1 MIYTKGEEVF
11 SPLLCLSRI
20 LVRRF
25 SFNIEHHGEIKMT
38 VKKAV
43 IPCAGMG
50 TRFLPFTKAVPKEL
64 IPVVD
69 KPTLQYIVEEVA
81 ASGIKDILIIDNS
94 KKLSIERHFA
104 RDEEEE
110 KILLSRGK
118 AEFAKILK
126 NVSEIANISF
136 ARQEFPSGSAGAVEL
151 AKDFVGNEP
160 FALLFGDDLI
170 YGEVPAVKQLIDVYD
185 KTGKTVLGVQPVT
198 RENVSKYSSISIV
211 SKTDNVYYI
220 DDIIEKPKAEEAPS
234 LIAALGRYIVT
245 PEVFDYIGK
254 TPSKNGEVG
263 ITDTFSLMTKD
274 GLCVAAEYFGRRYDT
289 GNKNSYLE
297 AVVEYALRNEEVGE
311 KFCEYLKS
319 IAKEL

>member
-126 NVSEIANISF
+126 NV
-136 ARQEFPSGSAGAVEL
+136 
-151 AKDFVGNEP
+151 
-160 FALLFGDDLI
+160 
-170 YGEVPAVKQLIDVYD
+170 
-185 KTGKTVLGVQPVT
+185 
-198 RENVSKYSSISIV
+198 
-211 SKTDNVYYI
+211 
-220 DDIIEKPKAEEAPS
+220 
-234 LIAALGRYIVT
+234 
-245 PEVFDYIGK
+245 
-254 TPSKNGEVG
+254 
-263 ITDTFSLMTKD
+263 
-274 GLCVAAEYFGRRYDT
+274 
-289 GNKNSYLE
+289 
-297 AVVEYALRNEEVGE
+297 
-311 KFCEYLKS
+311 
-319 IAKEL
+319 